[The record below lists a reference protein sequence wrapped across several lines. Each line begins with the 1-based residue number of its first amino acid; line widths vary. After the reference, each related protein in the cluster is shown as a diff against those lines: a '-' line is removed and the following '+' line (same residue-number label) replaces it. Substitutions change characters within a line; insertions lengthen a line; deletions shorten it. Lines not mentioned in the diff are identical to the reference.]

1 MRHRYRGGVITLIQR
16 FGSALNLNVHLH
28 MLVLDGVYT
37 EHQGRARFHPVT
49 APAAER
55 MKQLLDRIITR
66 TLRQLVNQGAL
77 VEDTDQPWLNLQD
90 PNTLD
95 QLSAASVRYRI
106 AIGPDTGRHTLA
118 ITHPGLMQSLAS
130 ERSRLPK
137 PFTVNRDGFSLN
149 AAVSIPAHRR
159 VRLEHLCRY
168 LTRPALSLE
177 RLSQRPD
184 GRVQWQLKHP
194 FRDGTTHFV
203 FTPEDFIARLA
214 ALVPRPQHNLTR
226 YHGVFAPSAALRSRI
241 TPAGPGGSAGQQRR
255 RKRRKGHA
263 PPPTPTKAN
272 PPDQTSPDQPTAPLT
287 WATRRVTYHSS
298 ESSTSTSHSVL
309 IAVNGYG
316 SSPKSRNPISSK
328 PF

>member
-1 MRHRYRGGVITLIQR
+1 MARPRTGTPSVAAVLVPLPGTLPAGACLCWIRGKWANKEIVPEQWVVRSTRHPDPEPVMPGTPRGYGYHWWTVMNTAVFEAIGIHGQFLSVGPGSETVIVKMSHWPVRGG
-16 FGSALNLNVHLH
+16 S
-28 MLVLDGVYT
+28 D
-37 EHQGRARFHPVT
+37 
-49 APAAER
+49 
-55 MKQLLDRIITR
+55 
-66 TLRQLVNQGAL
+66 
-77 VEDTDQPWLNLQD
+77 
-90 PNTLD
+90 
-95 QLSAASVRYRI
+95 
-106 AIGPDTGRHTLA
+106 
-118 ITHPGLMQSLAS
+118 
-130 ERSRLPK
+130 
-137 PFTVNRDGFSLN
+137 
-149 AAVSIPAHRR
+149 
-159 VRLEHLCRY
+159 
-168 LTRPALSLE
+168 
-177 RLSQRPD
+177 
-184 GRVQWQLKHP
+184 
-194 FRDGTTHFV
+194 
-203 FTPEDFIARLA
+203 A